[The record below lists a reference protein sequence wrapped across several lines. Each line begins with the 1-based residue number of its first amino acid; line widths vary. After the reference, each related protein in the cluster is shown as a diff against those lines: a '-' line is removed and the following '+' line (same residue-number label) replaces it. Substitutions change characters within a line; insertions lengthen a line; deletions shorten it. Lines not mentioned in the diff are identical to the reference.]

1 MDRPL
6 WRFFGGGGGTVRH
19 CVPSSQ
25 IPRVFTMSQG
35 APLGALPDSWRWR
48 WDLNPR

>member
-1 MDRPL
+1 MWTAL
-6 WRFFGGGGGTVRH
+6 LGIYMAVAVGTVRH

-35 APLGALPDSWRWR
+35 APRGGTP
-48 WDLNPR
+48 